1 MLSYECI
8 SLNNV
13 QGLDFN
19 LYATLITYL
28 LHTHTKLDLIVRLN
42 LMTKMK
48 LILFMG
54 IDLASYLT
62 QIRNIAEFCTC
73 WTHQSLKSIKINRA
87 QTKMTSGDKSY
98 SEKKYKNCCLFSNIL
113 REAKLWVK
121 CFVEN
126 DKLWSKVSI
135 FYWQRKARSC
145 QSRSDYFLVRVKTHV
160 FFFKWSLEKV
170 TKLNW
175 TNLFCSSFFFDVS
188 GIFE

>member
-48 LILFMG
+48 LIIFMG

-62 QIRNIAEFCTC
+62 QIRNTAEFYTC
-73 WTHQSLKSIKINRA
+73 WLHQSLKRIKINRA

-98 SEKKYKNCCLFSNIL
+98 SEKKYKYCMLSILKKFSEKQSFEWNALLKTISS
-113 REAKLWVK
+113 EAKLVYFTDNGRQDHVK
-121 CFVEN
+121 AEAI
-126 DKLWSKVSI
+126 I
-135 FYWQRKARSC
+135 FLSEWRHM
-145 QSRSDYFLVRVKTHV
+145 YF
-160 FFFKWSLEKV
+160 
-170 TKLNW
+170 
-175 TNLFCSSFFFDVS
+175 C
-188 GIFE
+188 